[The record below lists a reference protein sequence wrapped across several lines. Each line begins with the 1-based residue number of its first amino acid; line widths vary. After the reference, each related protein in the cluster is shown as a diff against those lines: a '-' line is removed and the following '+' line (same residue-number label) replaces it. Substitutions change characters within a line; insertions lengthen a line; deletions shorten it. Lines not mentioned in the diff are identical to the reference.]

1 MSELTDLISMG
12 NSIIE
17 TPTDTIIAQRI
28 GVVNFFSKF
37 HSIACGDWPEG
48 LRRKIY
54 NACSSQQI
62 TNETNDETGL
72 QECTGARILQKMLM
86 IAEAIYNTDIYD
98 RLNSAIQR
106 LANWEYINSS
116 NKFIPKNVDDYTK
129 ATDELWY
136 IILKMTNLIYKKKFF
151 GHFVGV
157 KLHI

>member
-1 MSELTDLISMG
+1 MG

-86 IAEAIYNTDIYD
+86 IAEAVYNTDIYED
-98 RLNSAIQR
+98 EEFQKLPLDNSFRLF
-106 LANWEYINSS
+106 
-116 NKFIPKNVDDYTK
+116 KT
-129 ATDELWY
+129 
-136 IILKMTNLIYKKKFF
+136 IY
-151 GHFVGV
+151 HDVFVREGWI
-157 KLHI
+157 KHD